1 MNYYFL
7 TWSKLA
13 EWTIIFLTYSKLVNP
28 YKFFFVNHIR
38 KKKNVDQS
46 TKERKAKQ
54 NLLDIKFDERIRG
67 RICLALKVP
76 FITYYDLL
84 FITYYESK
92 GDCKPVKTN
101 SACNGNYIEYK
112 SNGDLKQ
119 KFIIKRIT
127 SYDKTIFQRYNKQS
141 SKMENSAN
149 NANQFYFF

>member
-1 MNYYFL
+1 MIKVSRMNYHFFDL
-7 TWSKLA
+7 FKASKSLY
-13 EWTIIFLTYSKLVNP
+13 IFFRQS
-28 YKFFFVNHIR
+28 YK
-38 KKKNVDQS
+38 KEKNVDQS

-119 KFIIKRIT
+119 KFITKRIT